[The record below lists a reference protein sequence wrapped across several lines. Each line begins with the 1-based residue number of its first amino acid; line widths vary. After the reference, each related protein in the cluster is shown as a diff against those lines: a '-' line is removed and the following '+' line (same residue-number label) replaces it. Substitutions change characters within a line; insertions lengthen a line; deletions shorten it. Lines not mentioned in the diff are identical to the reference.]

1 MALNDMTAYRD
12 DFPVTHNYIYLNH
25 AGVSPVSLRVK
36 EAVEGFLEESTA
48 QGIMAIEKWYRQA
61 EAVRQNTADLVG
73 ADKEEICFVRS
84 TSHGLSLVAEGIDWK
99 EGDNVVTAGCEFPSN
114 VYPWMNLAR
123 RGVETRIVEA
133 HQGQVRFSDIQD
145 YICSRTRVVTLSWVE
160 FQNGFRNDLEEI
172 GSYCH
177 DRGIYFCVDGIQGIG
192 ALPLDLAKLPVDFC
206 AADGHKWILAPE
218 GIGFLYVSKRVID
231 RIHPVIVGWHSV
243 ENALDFEHLD
253 FTLKTDARKF
263 EEGSHQIM
271 GILSLG
277 AAVALLAEIG
287 IPKIWTQIQDLCGQ
301 IVEGLNQRGCEILS
315 PLEEKRRSGILT
327 FRSPHRSTAELFRRF
342 SDAKMV
348 VAVRGGGIRVSPH
361 FYNTREEIAQLL
373 EIL

>member
-1 MALNDMTAYRD
+1 MALNCMTAYRD
-12 DFPVTHNYIYLNH
+12 CFPVADHYIYLNH

-36 EAVEGFLEESTA
+36 EAVERFLEDGTA

-61 EAVRQNTADLVG
+61 EAVRQQTADLVG
-73 ADKEEICFVRS
+73 ASKEEICFVRS

-99 EGDNVVTAGCEFPSN
+99 DGDNVVTAGCEFPSN

-123 RGVETRIVEA
+123 RGVETRIVDA
-133 HQGQVRFSDIQD
+133 PQGQVHFSDIQD

-192 ALPLDLAKLPVDFC
+192 ALPLDLSKLPVDFC

-218 GIGFLYVSKRVID
+218 GVGFLYVSKRVLDQVRPI
-231 RIHPVIVGWHSV
+231 IVGWHSV

-253 FTLKTDARKF
+253 FTLRADARKF

-271 GILSLG
+271 GILALG

-287 IPKIWTQIQDLCGQ
+287 ISRIWTHIQDLSDQ
-301 IVEGLNQRGCEILS
+301 IVDGLNRKGYEILS
-315 PLEEKRRSGILT
+315 PLEQKRRSGILT
-327 FRSPHRSTAELFRRF
+327 FRSPNRSTAELFRSL
-342 SDAKMV
+342 SDARMV

-361 FYNTREEIAQLL
+361 FYNTKDEIEGLL
-373 EIL
+373 TIL